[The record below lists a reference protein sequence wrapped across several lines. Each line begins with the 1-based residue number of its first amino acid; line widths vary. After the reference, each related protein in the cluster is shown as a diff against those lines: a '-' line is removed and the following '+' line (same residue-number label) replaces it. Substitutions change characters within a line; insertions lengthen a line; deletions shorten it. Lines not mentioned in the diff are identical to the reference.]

1 MRCAS
6 LALSE
11 TEHPFSA
18 VSEFP
23 RVHELST
30 LDTSLPAAAAAADD
44 ASEGERLSAVFNP
57 QFERYTYRAR
67 LEGGP
72 QVARILLLLVLTTSA
87 LLCLQH
93 SPNLGITL

>member
-1 MRCAS
+1 MMCA
-6 LALSE
+6 LALAE

-44 ASEGERLSAVFNP
+44 ASEGEQLSAILKLCCMCRLSTNYA
-57 QFERYTYRAR
+57 
-67 LEGGP
+67 
-72 QVARILLLLVLTTSA
+72 
-87 LLCLQH
+87 
-93 SPNLGITL
+93 TLA